1 MLEMGQKIRELRRS
15 NGLSQTDLAKVLK
28 VSQDTISLWELNKST
43 PDAESIVGLSKTFGV
58 STDYL
63 LGVGD

>member
-1 MLEMGQKIRELRRS
+1 MIEMGAKIRELRRA

-28 VSQDTISLWELNKST
+28 SSQDTISLWELNKST
-43 PDAESIVGLSKTFGV
+43 PDAESIVGLARTFGV